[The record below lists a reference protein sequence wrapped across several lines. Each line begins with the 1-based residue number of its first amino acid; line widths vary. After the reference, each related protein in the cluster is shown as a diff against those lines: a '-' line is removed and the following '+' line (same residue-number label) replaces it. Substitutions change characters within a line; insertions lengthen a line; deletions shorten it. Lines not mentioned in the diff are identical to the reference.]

1 MKKLSSLLIAMLL
14 AGGFV
19 HAQQSEQVEIMDMV
33 VTPAIQIDSVTG
45 QPIETDNETLE
56 ILFKVNHPENANTI
70 HVLFGTAQDAGDV
83 LSLQGNIVQEDDVYY
98 TSLNGQQEAIN
109 GYTAKLHVTL
119 TPQQKEAYNV
129 ISLYIEDNE
138 NQQTETLYFVK

>member
-1 MKKLSSLLIAMLL
+1 MKNLIIFL
-14 AGGFV
+14 AILFAGQLV
-19 HAQQSEQVEIMDMV
+19 HAQAEQVKILDLLVQPVIQMD
-33 VTPAIQIDSVTG
+33 TVTG
-45 QPIETDNETLE
+45 EPIETDNETLA
-56 ILFKVNHPENANTI
+56 ILFKVNHPEHANT
-70 HVLFGTAQDAGDV
+70 VNLLFGTAQDTGDV

-119 TPQQKEAYNV
+119 TPQQKEAYNF